1 MEHQKAGSQY
11 ITGSASSGGDG
22 ELDWP
27 GPLEL
32 PKSPENLQ
40 VKRGLVEYDGDWRDL
55 IHFRFTSKQLKVEA
69 PQPINSFLALLN
81 EQIVQRTNFEI
92 SLRAIKE
99 EIIFY

>member
-1 MEHQKAGSQY
+1 M
-11 ITGSASSGGDG
+11 
-22 ELDWP
+22 
-27 GPLEL
+27 
-32 PKSPENLQ
+32 
-40 VKRGLVEYDGDWRDL
+40 EYDGDWRDL

-69 PQPINSFLALLN
+69 PQQINSFLALLN